1 MEEINWGL
9 IITQA
14 LFFWFAYKLGQI
26 SIIKRIGKDLTEEIT
41 KRGLEIE
48 HDEEGKISIK
58 KKEIVLEIER
68 IGTAYY
74 AYSTEGQFLAQ
85 GADFRGLMETIKK
98 QHPGKNF
105 RVEKYQPNLTE
116 EETGK
121 LVKSIFDVF
130 GDRETNDDK
139 RRQQVDRQ

>member
-1 MEEINWGL
+1 MEELNWGL

-14 LFFWFAYKLGQI
+14 LFFWLAYKIGQI
-26 SIIKRIGKDLTEEIT
+26 SVINRLGQGLKEELEKKGIQIERDEDGNISLKKEEI
-41 KRGLEIE
+41 L
-48 HDEEGKISIK
+48 
-58 KKEIVLEIER
+58 LEIER

-74 AYSTEGQFLAQ
+74 AYSNEGQFLAQ
-85 GADFRGLMETIKK
+85 ASDFRGLMETIKK

-121 LVKSIFDVF
+121 LIKSIFDVF
-130 GDRETNDDK
+130 GDKETNDDK
-139 RRQQVDRQ
+139 RRQQVDR